1 MNEKRKHSRIDSI
14 YLLNYVHLDD
24 NGKAVMQGM
33 GRTINVSESGIMLET
48 HIALNQTD
56 TVDVVVGLKED
67 MVPIRGK
74 VVFTQ
79 TTEIGR
85 FRSGIEFL
93 AIDEAGLGTL
103 RRYID
108 AFNAIST
115 DTTDVD
121 PSTV

>member
-1 MNEKRKHSRIDSI
+1 MNEKRKHSRVDSI
-14 YLLNYVHLDD
+14 YLLNYVHLDET
-24 NGKAVMQGM
+24 GKAVLQGM

-79 TTEIGR
+79 NTESGS

-93 AIDEAGLGTL
+93 SIDGAALETL

-108 AFNAIST
+108 AFNALSA
-115 DTTDVD
+115 DA
-121 PSTV
+121 

>member
-1 MNEKRKHSRIDSI
+1 MNEKRKHSRVDSI
-14 YLLNYVHLDD
+14 YLLNYVHLDE
-24 NGKAVMQGM
+24 NGREILQGM

-48 HIALNQTD
+48 HIALNRTD
-56 TVDVVVGLKED
+56 TVDVVVGLRED

-79 TTEIGR
+79 DTENGR

-93 AIDEAGLGTL
+93 SINAAALETL

-108 AFNAIST
+108 AFNALSAE
-115 DTTDVD
+115 
-121 PSTV
+121 S